1 MFGIRIGNIEEL
13 GKVKNFYDSLIE
25 EMQEAEYKPGWK
37 KDIYP
42 TMEML
47 REALENR
54 ELYIGEEE
62 GKTAACMILNQN
74 CNERYQEISWK
85 TEAGPD
91 QVLAVHTFGVH
102 PRFSGRGLGKKMMEE
117 AVKMASDRGMK
128 TIRLD
133 VLAGNFPAEKLYQK
147 VGFQYAGSLNIF
159 YEDTGWVDFNL
170 YEYRIP
176 DDPDQDPREKAEE
189 QKE

>member
-62 GKTAACMILNQN
+62 GKTAACMILNLN

-128 TIRLD
+128 TIALD
-133 VLAGNFPAEKLYQK
+133 VLAGNLPAEKLYQK

-159 YEDTGWVDFNL
+159 YEDTGWAVLNL

-176 DDPDQDPREKAEE
+176 DDPDQDPRQKAEE